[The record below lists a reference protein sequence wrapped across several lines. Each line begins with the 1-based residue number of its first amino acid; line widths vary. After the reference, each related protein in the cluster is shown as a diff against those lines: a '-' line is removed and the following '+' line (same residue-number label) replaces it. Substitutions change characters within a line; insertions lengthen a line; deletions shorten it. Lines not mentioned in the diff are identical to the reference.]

1 MIKEE
6 DRLANQAFS
15 RAEDLMVGAGTL
27 YFKRNHTKDKH
38 GFHHLGN
45 STGFSITT
53 DIEKIDK
60 NSAMNKHRELMASV
74 VTSVK
79 ASAKI
84 ILEEYNPYNL
94 ALGLFGEE
102 GVRHQTAKTFTDEV
116 YEVLGNPSIISLV
129 DADGNKYMNVKNI
142 VVKPENAIP
151 AKFEAKVATSHMTIS
166 TVTVANDTL
175 TDTKGGTLTL
185 APAAFAGTSDV
196 RVFITVKAAPTSNGD
211 LNGLEL
217 EVREG
222 ISGVPQSLKVTTT
235 KTTETFT
242 LTSGATI
249 VAKVGTLHSFT
260 ADTAMNEAELV
271 ASVSSFKEGK
281 DYVVNELESRGGL
294 VKITEKGAIKE
305 GDKVKVSF
313 EVPEQ
318 DFISVA
324 GGIAGFIEGE
334 LLFLGDPNNG
344 GQYNIEGWK
353 VRITPDG
360 ELSGLISDNEFGNFT
375 LNVDFLSDREN
386 HKDEPLYRATLVG
399 YAQNDED
406 SKYHY
411 DPKY

>member
-1 MIKEE
+1 MS
-6 DRLANQAFS
+6 NQAFS
-15 RAEDLMVGAGTL
+15 RPEDLMVGAGTL
-27 YFKRNHTKDKH
+27 YFKRTHSKDKH

-45 STGFSITT
+45 STGFTITT
-53 DIEKIDK
+53 DIEKVDK
-60 NSAMNKHRELMASV
+60 NSSMNKHRELMASV

-79 ASAKI
+79 ASSKI
-84 ILEEYNPYNL
+84 TLEEYNSYNL

-102 GVRHQTAKTFTDEV
+102 SIRKQVAKTFTDEV

-142 VVKPENAIP
+142 VVKPENTIP
-151 AKFEAKVATSHMTIS
+151 AKFEAKSVSPSMTIS
-166 TVTVANDTL
+166 TVTLTNDTL

-185 APAAFAGTSDV
+185 APAAFAGTNDV
-196 RVFITVKAAPTSNGD
+196 RVFITVKNAPNNNGD
-211 LNGLEL
+211 LDGLTL

-222 ISGVPQSLKVTTT
+222 LSGAVQTFSVTTT

-242 LTSGATI
+242 LASGATI
-249 VAKVGTLHSFT
+249 VATVGTLHSFT
-260 ADTAMNEAELV
+260 ASTVMNEAELT
-271 ASVSSFKEGK
+271 APITAYKEGK

-294 VKITEKGAIKE
+294 IKITQEGLIKM

-360 ELSGLISDNEFGNFT
+360 DLSGFISENEFGNFT
-375 LNVDFLSDREN
+375 LNVDYLSDREN
-386 HKDEPLYRATLVG
+386 HKDCPLYRATLVG
-399 YAQNDED
+399 YAQNEDEN
-406 SKYHY
+406 KGYY
-411 DPKY
+411 NPIY

>member
-1 MIKEE
+1 MS
-6 DRLANQAFS
+6 NQAFS
-15 RAEDLMVGAGTL
+15 RPEDLMVGAGTL
-27 YFKRNHTKDKH
+27 YFKRTHSKDKH

-45 STGFSITT
+45 STGFTITT

-60 NSAMNKHRELMASV
+60 NSSMNKHRELMASA

-79 ASAKI
+79 ASSKI
-84 ILEEYNPYNL
+84 TLEEYNPYNL

-102 GVRHQTAKTFTDEV
+102 SIIKQAAKTFTDEV

-142 VVKPENAIP
+142 VVKPVNAIP
-151 AKFEAKVATSHMTIS
+151 AKFEARSVSPSMTIS
-166 TVTVANDTL
+166 TVALTNDTL

-185 APAAFAGTSDV
+185 APAAFAGTNDV
-196 RVFITVKAAPTSNGD
+196 RVFITVKNAPNNNGD
-211 LNGLEL
+211 LDGLTL

-222 ISGVPQSLKVTTT
+222 LSGAIQTLSVTTT

-242 LTSGATI
+242 LASGATI
-249 VAKVGTLHSFT
+249 VATVGTLHSFT
-260 ADTAMNEAELV
+260 ASTVMNEAEIT
-271 ASVSSFKEGK
+271 ASITAYKEGK
-281 DYVVNELESRGGL
+281 DYVVDELESRGGL
-294 VKITEKGAIKE
+294 VKITQNGLIKT

-360 ELSGLISDNEFGNFT
+360 DLSGFISENEFGNFT
-375 LNVDFLSDREN
+375 LNVEYLSDREN
-386 HKDEPLYRATLVG
+386 HKDAPLYRATLVG
-399 YAQNDED
+399 YAQNED
-406 SKYHY
+406 TVKGYY
-411 DPKY
+411 DPIY